1 MEMESRNCSRDGH
14 AGYQPLLYKTIHV
27 VAAWERRRNTVQ
39 EKIGRETEPSAMP
52 QFIRFFFSFFPN
64 VTFVCLRACLFACKI
79 KKTNEKKVNHQQS
92 LKTKIRLKEAFGDF
106 G

>member
-52 QFIRFFFSFFPN
+52 QFIRFFSLFFQMLRLC
-64 VTFVCLRACLFACKI
+64 VFVPACLPAK
-79 KKTNEKKVNHQQS
+79 
-92 LKTKIRLKEAFGDF
+92 
-106 G
+106 